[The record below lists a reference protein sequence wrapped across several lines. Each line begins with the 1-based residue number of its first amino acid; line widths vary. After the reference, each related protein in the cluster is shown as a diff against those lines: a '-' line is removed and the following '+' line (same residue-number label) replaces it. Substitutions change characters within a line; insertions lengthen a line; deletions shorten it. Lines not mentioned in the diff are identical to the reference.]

1 MGVAKQ
7 KKSGAKNIL
16 ALLWRGLAKSLGRA
30 VRYLG
35 RGARDLDEAQ
45 RRDGVGLLLVIVA
58 IVTAAGVWWHL
69 DNFLGHLMVAVFNG
83 LLGQWGFFIPLFFGF
98 FAWRTLRKQIG
109 RAHV

>member
-45 RRDGVGLLLVIVA
+45 RRDGVGLLLVIVE
-58 IVTAAGVWWHL
+58 
-69 DNFLGHLMVAVFNG
+69 
-83 LLGQWGFFIPLFFGF
+83 
-98 FAWRTLRKQIG
+98 IG